1 MINLYQERFN
11 IFLITFFQKIINFHF
26 FSLDLTRI
34 IKIYNNSYYLLLKF
48 FQLKLLNFFLL
59 IFNPVTNNF
68 LNMMF

>member
-1 MINLYQERFN
+1 MINLYQERFK